1 VIGSTDC
8 RSFREAAA
16 FTSAARC
23 AVGELDPL
31 TDRLGSAD
39 ASSDTG
45 WLPTKMPAATN
56 DAATATR
63 GRLCHCRGVVL
74 CLLRALDDDERLVS
88 TVGPLAVA
96 KAPCGER

>member
-1 VIGSTDC
+1 
-8 RSFREAAA
+8 
-16 FTSAARC
+16 
-23 AVGELDPL
+23 
-31 TDRLGSAD
+31 
-39 ASSDTG
+39 
-45 WLPTKMPAATN
+45 MPAATN

-96 KAPCGER
+96 KAPRGER